1 MSSLGMGLLRRTIAE
16 VETFIHRLDPRTKFI
31 FFLWISAFAYVF
43 CDYAITA
50 ILLAACLALAAY
62 ARVLKPIGLTILI
75 IVVPW
80 MAVDVFVLG
89 LGPFQFP
96 WNETEIFRFNI
107 FGYEVPLYYE
117 GTAWGVTWPLRI
129 GVCISS
135 AMLFFLTTNQAR
147 LVSLLVRLKLPYRYI
162 YMVIATLQM
171 IPMLMDE
178 ANTIYQA
185 QVSRGLRTD
194 VSLLKRA
201 LHYIALMVPL
211 TLSTIYK
218 VQVRAIALE
227 SRGFSAPVRKTILYR
242 TTFGKEDYMFFA
254 AMTAATAV
262 LLYVYFTYGF
272 SPIAGMRFYLFE
284 S

>member
-1 MSSLGMGLLRRTIAE
+1 VSALGMGLLRRTIAE
-16 VETFIHRLDPRTKFI
+16 VETFVHRLDPRTKFF
-31 FFLWISAFAYVF
+31 FFLWISAFAYLF
-43 CDYAITA
+43 CDYGVTA

-62 ARVLKPIGLTILI
+62 ARVLRPIGLTILI
-75 IVVPW
+75 IVLPW
-80 MAVDVFVLG
+80 IAVDVFVLG
-89 LGPFQFP
+89 LGPFGFP

-107 FGYEVPLYYE
+107 FGYEVPVYYE
-117 GTAWGVTWPLRI
+117 GVVWGVTWPLRI

-147 LVSLLVRLKLPYRYI
+147 LVSLLVKLRLPYRYI

-171 IPMLMDE
+171 IPMLVDE
-178 ANTIYQA
+178 ANVIYQA

-201 LHYIALMVPL
+201 MHYFALMVPL
-211 TLSTIYK
+211 TLSTLYK

-227 SRGFSAPVRKTILYR
+227 SRGFSAPVKKTILYR
-242 TTFGKEDYMFFA
+242 TTFATEDYIFFA
-254 AMTAATAV
+254 AMAVATAI

-272 SPIAGMRFYLFE
+272 SPIAKMRFYIIAG
-284 S
+284 